1 MKLKRFLACLLILS
15 CMSQT
20 SVFSDGLKNNDIH
33 FDTKRLESDSQ
44 KNSGFQTEL
53 TKDLFKKED
62 LKKLDK
68 NRQSKV
74 SLQKKQSK
82 KVEEGFFVKSKIAN
96 LEYHTNNNITS
107 NERVLAWSDKE
118 PTNNMNLKILSLT
131 LICIP

>member
-74 SLQKKQSK
+74 SLQKSSLSNCFNIQIKDNLIGKNVSNNYFLK
-82 KVEEGFFVKSKIAN
+82 KVIN
-96 LEYHTNNNITS
+96 L
-107 NERVLAWSDKE
+107 
-118 PTNNMNLKILSLT
+118 NLLQEQKNRLFRLILV
-131 LICIP
+131 I

>member
-53 TKDLFKKED
+53 TKDLFKKKTLKNWIKTVNLKSHSRKSSLSNCFNIQIKD
-62 LKKLDK
+62 NLIGKNVSNNYFLKKVINL
-68 NRQSKV
+68 NLLQE
-74 SLQKKQSK
+74 QKKRL
-82 KVEEGFFVKSKIAN
+82 FR
-96 LEYHTNNNITS
+96 L
-107 NERVLAWSDKE
+107 
-118 PTNNMNLKILSLT
+118 ILV
-131 LICIP
+131 I

>member
-62 LKKLDK
+62 LKNWMKTVNLKSHSRKSSLSNCFNIQIKDNLIGKNVSNNYFLKKVINLNLLQEQK
-68 NRQSKV
+68 NR
-74 SLQKKQSK
+74 L
-82 KVEEGFFVKSKIAN
+82 FR
-96 LEYHTNNNITS
+96 L
-107 NERVLAWSDKE
+107 
-118 PTNNMNLKILSLT
+118 ILV
-131 LICIP
+131 I